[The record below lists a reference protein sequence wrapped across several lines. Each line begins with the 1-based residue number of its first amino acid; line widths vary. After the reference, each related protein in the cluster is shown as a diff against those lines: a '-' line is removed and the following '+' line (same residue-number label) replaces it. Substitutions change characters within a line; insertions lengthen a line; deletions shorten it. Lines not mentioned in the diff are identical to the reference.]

1 MTSRACSLG
10 LDASKQTRQG
20 SCTLQCVSQ
29 YLSPCQV
36 LFLHFV
42 SAESAEILLT
52 ELGLHCHIMFSQ
64 VGYCSTV
71 LCCKIAARRLW
82 QAHKGS
88 FASTSIACPDMEV
101 QEKNYVKLTPSQS
114 PFTLGSRSLPG

>member
-29 YLSPCQV
+29 YLFPCQV

-42 SAESAEILLT
+42 SAENAEILLT

-71 LCCKIAARRLW
+71 LCCEIAARRLW
-82 QAHKGS
+82 QAQKGS

-101 QEKNYVKLTPSQS
+101 QEKKFCKAYSQS
-114 PFTLGSRSLPG
+114 IPIYIG